1 MRNEKHSNYV
11 DASQLPI
18 RPAKQEKALYKGCN
32 NTSRRSRAIAQLDN
46 CPIDQIGREV
56 FFYLSSISNTM
67 QSFEQLAASLLQE
80 MLPPTQGNGPIG
92 GRTSPGVRPK
102 LQFSEDDLMDP
113 AMAALLKQA
122 KGDPN
127 ILAKMRP
134 KIVQTLRQRRMNYM
148 KQMQSE
154 LKTLS

>member
-1 MRNEKHSNYV
+1 
-11 DASQLPI
+11 
-18 RPAKQEKALYKGCN
+18 
-32 NTSRRSRAIAQLDN
+32 
-46 CPIDQIGREV
+46 
-56 FFYLSSISNTM
+56 M
-67 QSFEQLAASLLQE
+67 QSFEQLATSLLQE
-80 MLPPTQGNGPIG
+80 MLPATQGNSPMG
-92 GRTSPGVRPK
+92 GRTSPGVKPK

-113 AMAALLKQA
+113 AMTALLKQA

-134 KIVQTLRQRRMNYM
+134 KIVQTLRQRRVNYM